1 MGWEIMGFH
10 LFMSLISRLVFS
22 SFIICMGILKIY
34 IVRGEEIRHKNGE
47 IQGIIISIEGRL
59 DRGKDMW
66 VS

>member
-22 SFIICMGILKIY
+22 SFIICMGILEIY